1 MSGIPADIT
10 PPIATGCPPCHPVT
24 RVRQT
29 KKFPRNLVREL
40 QRLAAFQYHFSA
52 TLALGAPL
60 LQTVA
65 QQKENSRA
73 MLRKKE
79 SERKDVVQ
87 SIGKERGI
95 SIETKVSMGLLA
107 QKEDDADREHRQ
119 MHFLALSK
127 ELDGAQKLLDVKI
140 LIAEKMLAP
149 AGSSAW
155 IKIVE

>member
-1 MSGIPADIT
+1 
-10 PPIATGCPPCHPVT
+10 
-24 RVRQT
+24 
-29 KKFPRNLVREL
+29 VREL